1 MGEFNLKSKIKTIL
15 VLALAFAVSQLIGR
29 TVFVADS
36 PLIRRNLVKY
46 IATNI
51 SLLMSRVDLSFLSF
65 NFLKRSGQNNVV
77 IQPTT
82 NRQNNQQNIPLKQ
95 ISKGIYAAEDNQGKI
110 IKIEYRLNEIDW
122 VKYTFIVNGK
132 QVTLIIPKNE
142 PTPKMDV
149 LKKIYK

>member
-1 MGEFNLKSKIKTIL
+1 MGGFNLKRKIKTIL
-15 VLALAFAVSQLIGR
+15 VLALAFAVSQVIGR

-36 PLIRRNLVKY
+36 PLIRRNLVQY

-65 NFLKRSGQNNVV
+65 NFLKGSSQNNVAV
-77 IQPTT
+77 QPTA
-82 NRQNNQQNIPLKQ
+82 NQQNNEQNIPLKQ

-132 QVTLIIPKNE
+132 QVTLIMPKNE